1 MDTPLPAPLR
11 RWAGVLAWLAGWA
24 AMTAL
29 DGRLD
34 LANLAMLL
42 VLSAAVAS
50 LWLPAPVS
58 VAAGALAVVAFN
70 WQFVPPR
77 YTFSVDLRQHALLLV
92 AMVVVNV
99 IVATLMA
106 GQRRAAA
113 AARRHADRAEQL
125 RAWGDTLRDA
135 DEPLLQAGA
144 LQAALTQAT
153 GASATLLLLRDAL
166 PERDDETAVLV
177 LGEPDAEQRAG
188 LWHALRQGLSMG
200 PGTGRHAELADAYL
214 PLRGRGATFGAALL
228 RGPWRDG
235 DDRREH
241 AQALCDAFGTALQR
255 ARIARDAAQARQ
267 AAETQGVRNAL
278 LAAISHDHRTPLAT
292 ILSAATS
299 LDEQAERLDAAQ
311 RRRLARSI
319 ADEATRLA
327 RLTDNTLQLARLD
340 APGVQV
346 RCDWESA
353 EEVVGAVMRRA
364 RARDPD
370 RRLHA
375 RLEPDLPLLWCD
387 ALLIAQL
394 LDNLVDNA
402 LKYGPSP
409 TPVELLVRRQGEHV
423 VLAVRD
429 RGPGIAPA
437 WRERVFEVFH
447 RGAEPMAG
455 AAAEQRARPGAGVG
469 LAVCRAIA
477 RAHGGELRL
486 RARAH
491 GGCSFECVLAGA
503 CAAAGT
509 GWRDAVSLRLLLV
522 EDDRELRATLRE
534 ALVVEGFEVLTAA
547 SLSRRPRAASPMRAA
562 PNAPRAR
569 PSTSCC
575 STSACPTAT
584 ARRCSPRCAGATR
597 CRRS

>member
-1 MDTPLPAPLR
+1 MNIPLTAPTPR
-11 RWAGVLAWLAGWA
+11 RWPALLAWLAGWA

-42 VLSAAVAS
+42 VLSSAVAA
-50 LWLPAPVS
+50 LWLPSAVA
-58 VAAGALAVVAFN
+58 VAAGTLAVVVFN

-77 YTFSVDLRQHALLLV
+77 YTFSVDLHQHALLLL
-92 AMVVVNV
+92 AMLVVNV

-106 GQRRAAA
+106 GQRRATA
-113 AARRHADRAEQL
+113 AARRHAERAEQQ
-125 RAWGDTLRDA
+125 RAWSDTLRDA

-144 LQAALTQAT
+144 LQAALSRAT
-153 GASATLLLLRDAL
+153 GASAALLLPRESL
-166 PERDDETAVLV
+166 PERDDDAAVLV
-177 LGEPDAEQRAG
+177 LGDPDAEQRAG
-188 LWHALRQGLSMG
+188 LWHCLRHGQAMG
-200 PGTGRHAELADAYL
+200 PGTGRHADLPDAYL

-228 RGPWRDG
+228 RGPWRDDHG
-235 DDRREH
+235 DSDDRRDH
-241 AQALCDAFGTALQR
+241 AQALCDAMGAALQR
-255 ARIARDAAQARQ
+255 ARIARDAASARQ

-340 APGVQV
+340 APGVQL

-353 EEVVGAVMRRA
+353 EEVVGAVLRRA
-364 RARDPD
+364 RAHDPV

-402 LKYGPSP
+402 LKYSP
-409 TPVELLVRRQGEHV
+409 DDAPVELLVRRQGEHV

-447 RGAEPMAG
+447 RGAEAMAG
-455 AAAEQRARPGAGVG
+455 AAEQRARPGAGVG

-486 RARAH
+486 RPRAH
-491 GGCSFECVLAGA
+491 GGCSFEC
-503 CAAAGT
+503 
-509 GWRDAVSLRLLLV
+509 LLPV
-522 EDDRELRATLRE
+522 R
-534 ALVVEGFEVLTAA
+534 
-547 SLSRRPRAASPMRAA
+547 SA
-562 PNAPRAR
+562 PPAPQE
-569 PSTSCC
+569 P
-575 STSACPTAT
+575 
-584 ARRCSPRCAGATR
+584 G
-597 CRRS
+597 

>member
-1 MDTPLPAPLR
+1 MDTSLPAPPR
-11 RWAGVLAWLAGWA
+11 RWPAALVWFAGWA

-42 VLSAAVAS
+42 VLSAAIAA
-50 LWLPAPVS
+50 LWLPALAS
-58 VAAGALAVVAFN
+58 VAAGTLAVVVFN

-77 YTFSVDLRQHALLLV
+77 HTFSVDLHQHALLLL
-92 AMVVVNV
+92 AMLVVNV

-113 AARRHADRAEQL
+113 AARRHAERAEQQ

-144 LQAALTQAT
+144 LQAALARTAD
-153 GASATLLLLRDAL
+153 APAALLLQRETL
-166 PERDDETAVLV
+166 PERDDDTAMLV
-177 LGEPDAEQRAG
+177 LGEPDGEQRAG
-188 LWHALRQGLSMG
+188 LWHCLRHGQAMG
-200 PGTGRHAELADAYL
+200 PGTGRHAELPDLYL
-214 PLRGRGATFGAALL
+214 PLRGRGGVFGAALL
-228 RGPWRDG
+228 RGRWRDG
-235 DDRREH
+235 DDDRRDH
-241 AQALCDAFGTALQR
+241 AQALCDAMGAALQR
-255 ARIARDAAQARQ
+255 ARIARDAAAARQ

-299 LDEQAERLDAAQ
+299 LDEQAERLDPAQ

-340 APGVQV
+340 APGVQL

-353 EEVVGAVMRRA
+353 EEVVGAVLRRA
-364 RARDPD
+364 RARDPG
-370 RRLHA
+370 RRLRA
-375 RLEPDLPLLWCD
+375 RLEPELPLLWCD

-402 LKYGPSP
+402 LKYSP
-409 TPVELLVRRQGEHV
+409 EDAPVELLVRRQGEQV

-447 RGAEPMAG
+447 RGAEAMAG
-455 AAAEQRARPGAGVG
+455 TAEQRARPGAGVG

-486 RARAH
+486 RPRAH
-491 GGCSFECVLAGA
+491 GGCSFECLLPVRSAPPGP
-503 CAAAGT
+503 
-509 GWRDAVSLRLLLV
+509 RD
-522 EDDRELRATLRE
+522 E
-534 ALVVEGFEVLTAA
+534 
-547 SLSRRPRAASPMRAA
+547 P
-562 PNAPRAR
+562 
-569 PSTSCC
+569 
-575 STSACPTAT
+575 
-584 ARRCSPRCAGATR
+584 
-597 CRRS
+597 